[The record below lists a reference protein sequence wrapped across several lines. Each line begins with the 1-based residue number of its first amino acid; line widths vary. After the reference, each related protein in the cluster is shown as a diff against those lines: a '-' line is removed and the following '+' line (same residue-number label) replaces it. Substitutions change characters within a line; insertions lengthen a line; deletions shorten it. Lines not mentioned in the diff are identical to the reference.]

1 MKKLLI
7 INLLFVACLAYAQ
20 DNLQYQRP
28 PEEIAQLVEA
38 PLTPLVTFSPDRNWM
53 VFLERSDYP
62 SIEELSRPE
71 LRLAGMRINPNNY
84 GPSRRNNFIG
94 ISMQKMGSNDK
105 LSIKGLP
112 QPLLLS
118 NASFSP
124 DSRKVAFLQN
134 NPDKI
139 ELWIIDVAT
148 LQASKATERKVNDV
162 FGSTMTWT
170 SDSQY
175 IIFSAVPQQ
184 SGSMPEASRVPAGPV
199 IEENLGRKA
208 PSRTYQDLLKNAYDE
223 ALFEHYA
230 SSELVKLDM
239 SGNETVIAAKDMY
252 GGFSTS
258 PDGQLLMLRSLHKPF
273 SYLVPASRFP
283 TLVKII
289 DLDGKEIKT
298 LIDIPLL
305 DNIPSGFNAT
315 QAGPRS
321 HAWRADKPRSIY
333 WVEAQ
338 DGGDPRK
345 QVEIRDIVYSL
356 DFPFTGTATELIKL
370 PNRYSNIV
378 WGNENIA
385 WVYERWWSNRKEV
398 VYQINPT
405 KPGTPKV
412 VFDRNYEDNY
422 NAPGSPVTTQNQF
435 GRYVMLINK
444 DNSIFLTG
452 QGASPEGNRPFLNK
466 MLLANGRTTTL
477 WRSEAPYYESFVTM
491 LDPRK
496 GTFVTS
502 RESNTENPNYYLR
515 TAGSN
520 KLTKLT
526 DFAHP
531 YPQLKEVH
539 KEVLKYTRKDGVELS
554 ATLYLPAGY
563 KKEDGPLPGLVW
575 AYPREFKSAD
585 AAGQVSSSPHTFTRL
600 SWGGPI
606 YWVTRGYAVLDNAA
620 MPIVGEGDNEP
631 NDTFV
636 EQLIA
641 SAQAVVDH
649 AANMGVLDKNRVGVG
664 GHSYGAFMTANL
676 LAHANI
682 FKAGIARSGAY
693 NRTLTPFGFQSEE
706 RTYWEAPDVYNRMSP
721 FSHADKINQPILLI
735 HGEADNNSGT
745 FPIQS
750 ERLYNAIKGHGG
762 TARYVVLPYESHG
775 YSAKESIMHT
785 LWEMDR
791 WLETYVK
798 GANGSTSS
806 TR

>member
-1 MKKLLI
+1 MKKLFI
-7 INLLFVACLAYAQ
+7 LLCFIGLFSAHAQ
-20 DNLQYQRP
+20 DNIGYQRP
-28 PEEIAQLVEA
+28 PEEIAKLVEA
-38 PLTPLVTFSPDRNWM
+38 PLTPLVTFSADKNWM

-62 SIEELSRPE
+62 SIEQLSRPE
-71 LRLAGMRINPNNY
+71 LRLAGLRINPNNY
-84 GPSRRNNFIG
+84 GPSRSTNFIG
-94 ISMQKMGSNDK
+94 ISMRKMGDDK
-105 LSIKGLP
+105 NLEIKGLP
-112 QPLLLS
+112 EPLLLS
-118 NASFSP
+118 GASFSP
-124 DSRKVAFLQN
+124 DSKKLAFLQN
-134 NPDKI
+134 NPDNI
-139 ELWIIDVAT
+139 ELWIIDVES
-148 LQASKATERKVNDV
+148 LQARKASNRKVNAV

-170 SDSQY
+170 SDSQH
-175 IIFSAVPQQ
+175 IIFSAVPATP
-184 SGSMPEASRVPAGPV
+184 SKLPVASRVPTGPV

-223 ALFEHYA
+223 EVFEHYA
-230 SSELVKLDM
+230 TSELVKLELR
-239 SGNETVIAAKDMY
+239 GTETVIGKADMY

-258 PDGQLLMLRSLHKPF
+258 PDGQFIMLRSIHKPF

-283 TLVKII
+283 TVVKII
-289 DLDGKEIKT
+289 DLNGKEVKT

-305 DNIPSGFNAT
+305 DNIPNGFDAT
-315 QAGPRS
+315 QPGPRS
-321 HAWRADKPRSIY
+321 HAWRADKANSIY

-345 QVEIRDIVYSL
+345 EVEIRDKVYSL
-356 DFPFTGTATELIKL
+356 DYPFTDTPSELISL
-370 PNRYSNIV
+370 PLRYGGLI
-378 WGNENIA
+378 WGNANIA
-385 WVYERWWSNRKEV
+385 WVYERWRSNRKEV
-398 VYQINPT
+398 VYQINPN
-405 KPGTPKV
+405 KVSAPKV

-422 NAPGSPVTTQNQF
+422 NAPGSPVTTMNEF
-435 GRYVMLINK
+435 GRSVMLINK
-444 DNSIFLTG
+444 DNSIYLTG
-452 QGASPEGNRPFLNK
+452 AGASPEGNRPFLNK
-466 MLLANGRTTTL
+466 MMLANGKTSTL
-477 WRSEAPYYESFVTM
+477 WRSEAPYYESFVTL

-496 GTFVTS
+496 VTFVTS

-515 TAGSN
+515 TAGSS
-520 KLTKLT
+520 KLTQLT
-526 DFAHP
+526 NFAHP
-531 YPQLKEVH
+531 YPELLSVS
-539 KEVLKYTRKDGVELS
+539 KEVLKYTRNDGVELT

-585 AAGQVSSSPHTFTRL
+585 AAGQVSGSPHTFTRL
-600 SWGGPI
+600 NWGGPI

-649 AANMGVLDKNRVGVG
+649 AAGMGVLDKNRVAVG

-676 LAHANI
+676 LAHSDI

-693 NRTLTPFGFQSEE
+693 NRTLTPFGFQAEE
-706 RTYWEAPDVYNRMSP
+706 RTYWEAPEVYNRMSP
-721 FSHADKINQPILLI
+721 FSHAHKINEPILMI

-762 TARYVVLPYESHG
+762 TSRYVVLPYESHG

-785 LWEMDR
+785 LWEMDS

-798 GANGSTSS
+798 GANDKTS
-806 TR
+806 RK